1 MRIGAARSLAFGV
14 ALARRYGR
22 RRGWW
27 PSPHLGLRRPAAPR
41 RPHPVIRPMTP
52 VTCVPHI
59 AIRLSFSVSSHRTE
73 HTTRLLE
80 SRVARV
86 SQLAQH
92 LSARAPR
99 GDRRPERIL
108 MPRRADLTSIGMGR
122 FARRDV
128 IANDRLVPSS
138 VRRMAMVLRRPS
150 TVETNTATAPERPV
164 VRTASRSSPAGGP
177 GILESGEV
185 VHRLTDQVIHAID
198 HRIIAERERLGRL

>member
-1 MRIGAARSLAFGV
+1 
-14 ALARRYGR
+14 
-22 RRGWW
+22 
-27 PSPHLGLRRPAAPR
+27 
-41 RPHPVIRPMTP
+41 
-52 VTCVPHI
+52 
-59 AIRLSFSVSSHRTE
+59 
-73 HTTRLLE
+73 
-80 SRVARV
+80 
-86 SQLAQH
+86 
-92 LSARAPR
+92 
-99 GDRRPERIL
+99 

-128 IANDRLVPSS
+128 IANDRLVPLS

-198 HRIIAERERLGRL
+198 HRIIAEGLKTTGFADAEIAKVMGGNWLSFFDQGFGGSEAVRQ